1 MVLDAYL
8 VHINIFSILTF
19 ICTYILSFIFLH
31 TTTCVRIFISGL
43 KANQVKEQ
51 LSTKTFVGRIFVS
64 ECGDKKTLIGGIEE
78 QVLDVG

>member
-31 TTTCVRIFISGL
+31 TTTCVHIFISGL
-43 KANQVKEQ
+43 KVNQVEEQ
-51 LSTKTFVGRIFVS
+51 LSTKPFVGRKFTL
-64 ECGDKKTLIGGIEE
+64 ECGDKKASAGIEE
-78 QVLDVG
+78 QVLNVM